1 MLIRFYDT
9 VVFVCAV
16 LAALLILF
24 IMVSVSID
32 IVGRY
37 FFNSPVGWV
46 LDYAQYSL
54 LYIPFLGMAW
64 LVGRKGGHVR
74 IDLLHDALTLR
85 HRAVLDVITSTIA
98 FVTCAT
104 AGYWAALT
112 TWDQYVRNTMTIGIY
127 PVPTYT
133 LLAIIVLGLTL
144 TAIEFARTAVGARRR
159 WRRES

>member
-1 MLIRFYDT
+1 MNLP
-9 VVFVCAV
+9 
-16 LAALLILF
+16 
-24 IMVSVSID
+24 
-32 IVGRY
+32 G
-37 FFNSPVGWV
+37 
-46 LDYAQYSL
+46 
-54 LYIPFLGMAW
+54 
-64 LVGRKGGHVR
+64 GGHVR

-144 TAIEFARTAVGARRR
+144 TAIEFARTAVGAWRR